1 MNSASL
7 IQAQGRPEFAKGGCV
22 ADVLPAEAMDPGEL
36 EPGFRRSDQERA
48 HNLDFSVA
56 PRREADRAGTLP
68 LIGGLEI
75 ERKNSWHRIIR
86 LYASVPAG
94 AGMNQLCPIG
104 FSDLARVNNLDTITA
119 GRSPGQNL

>member
-7 IQAQGRPEFAKGGCV
+7 IQFASQQGRPEFAKGGCV

-56 PRREADRAGTLP
+56 PRREADRAGTDLP

-75 ERKNSWHRIIR
+75 DRNERIHGIKQYHTPIRKVRFRGGELPSLQSWVHKVLSRK
-86 LYASVPAG
+86 
-94 AGMNQLCPIG
+94 
-104 FSDLARVNNLDTITA
+104 
-119 GRSPGQNL
+119 